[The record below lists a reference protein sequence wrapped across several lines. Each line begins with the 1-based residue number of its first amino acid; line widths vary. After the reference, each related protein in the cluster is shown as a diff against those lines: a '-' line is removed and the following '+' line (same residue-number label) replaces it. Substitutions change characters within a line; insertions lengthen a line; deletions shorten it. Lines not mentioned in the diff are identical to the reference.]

1 MCGLT
6 LYSSEQNPIMILSG
20 DKVTLTEKKRPKQCL
35 AAFPRLRFTS
45 AQTMQASRQSSLA
58 HLRQKMILQKIY
70 QTKFTK
76 IKKYL
81 KCIEKRK
88 VLC

>member
-20 DKVTLTEKKRPKQCL
+20 DKVTLTAKKRDQNNALPPFRACGLPRLKQCKL
-35 AAFPRLRFTS
+35 LGRVVWCIYK
-45 AQTMQASRQSSLA
+45 
-58 HLRQKMILQKIY
+58 KMIFQKIY
-70 QTKFTK
+70 KTKFTK

-88 VLC
+88 VL